1 MITYLANIGSFFLYF
16 ISASLLTMA
25 YVGVYTKVTPHDE
38 WELIKK
44 NITAAALAFSGSL
57 LGFII
62 PLASLIIHAVNLMD
76 LFLWGIVALLVQLLT
91 FKAIS
96 HIMPCISERLANN
109 EMAAGIWLAAAS
121 VGAGTITAA
130 CLTY

>member
-1 MITYLANIGSFFLYF
+1 MTYLANIGSFFLYF
-16 ISASLLTMA
+16 LSATALTVA
-25 YVGVYTKVTPHDE
+25 YIGVYTKVTPHDE
-38 WELIKK
+38 WDLIKK

-62 PLASLIIHAVNLMD
+62 PLASLIIHAVNLID
-76 LFLWGIVALLVQLLT
+76 LFLWGVIALLVQLAT
-91 FKAIS
+91 FVGIS
-96 HIMPCISERLANN
+96 HIMPCISERLTNN